1 MPGSDNAVDDY
12 YTSHPL
18 MELQP
23 EEENQLKEEEETFS
37 AGMPPPPP
45 AESIRMCNSVNK
57 YRKIAR
63 LNEGSY
69 GVVFKAQNIETG
81 EIVALKRV
89 LNCISTL

>member
-1 MPGSDNAVDDY
+1 MPGSDYAVDDY
-12 YTSHPL
+12 YASHPL
-18 MELQP
+18 MELQSD
-23 EEENQLKEEEETFS
+23 EENQLKEEEETNS
-37 AGMPPPPP
+37 KVIPPPP
-45 AESIRMCNSVNK
+45 AECIRVCNSVNK

-89 LNCISTL
+89 